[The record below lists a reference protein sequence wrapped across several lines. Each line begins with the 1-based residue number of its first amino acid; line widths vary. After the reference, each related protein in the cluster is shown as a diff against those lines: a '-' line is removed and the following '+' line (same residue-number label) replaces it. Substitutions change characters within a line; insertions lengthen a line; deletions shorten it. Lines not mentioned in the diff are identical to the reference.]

1 MRKTTTFILLLAIVS
16 YGQENLLSD
25 EIINASGANKIEF
38 ADGDEE
44 IQNLAKSDIEKQIPF
59 LLLRGGMN
67 QFVSHLDEKFEK
79 KYKVYFYNY
88 GCLAPS
94 EKVESI
100 YNEIIFEFL
109 FFKYGKIWMKEIR
122 RDIPGLKEFIK
133 RKK

>member
-1 MRKTTTFILLLAIVS
+1 
-16 YGQENLLSD
+16 LSD
-25 EIINASGANKIEF
+25 EIINSSGANKVEF

-44 IQNLAKSDIEKQIPF
+44 IQKLAESDIEKEIPF
-59 LLLRGGMN
+59 LLLQGGVN
-67 QFVSHLDEKFEK
+67 QFVSPLDEKFEK

-109 FFKYGKIWMKEIR
+109 FLKYGKAWTKEIR
-122 RDIPGLKEFIK
+122 KDIPGLMEFVK
-133 RKK
+133 RKR